1 MKSYRLLVRPEAEF
15 DLVAAYRWYEDRDA
29 GLGEEFLRQVE
40 AALLGVQNNPHT
52 HQKIYKEV
60 RRALTKRFPY
70 GLFYLID
77 NDTVSVLGVLHARRD
92 PAVIKARSI
101 IP

>member
-1 MKSYRLLVRPEAEF
+1 MKSYRLLIRPEAES
-15 DLVAAYRWYEDRDA
+15 DLAAAYSWYEGKDA
-29 GLGEEFLRQVE
+29 GLGEEFLRTVE
-40 AALLGVQNNPHT
+40 ASLLGVQKNPQT

-70 GLFYLID
+70 GIFYLID

-101 IP
+101 IR

>member
-1 MKSYRLLVRPEAEF
+1 MKSYRLLIRPEAEF
-15 DLVAAYRWYEDRDA
+15 DLAAAYRWYEDKDA
-29 GLGEEFLRQVE
+29 GLGEEFLRTVE
-40 AALLGVQNNPHT
+40 AALRGVQKNPQT
-52 HQKIYKEV
+52 HQKTYKEI

-70 GLFYLID
+70 GIFYLID

-101 IP
+101 TP

>member
-1 MKSYRLLVRPEAEF
+1 MRSYRLLIRPGAES
-15 DLVAAYRWYEDRDA
+15 DLAAAYRWYEDKDA
-29 GLGEEFLRQVE
+29 GLGEEFLRTVE
-40 AALLGVQNNPHT
+40 ASLLGVQKNPQT

-70 GLFYLID
+70 GIFYLID

-92 PAVIKARSI
+92 PGVIKSRSI